1 MPLWQTRGVSRT
13 AAIALG
19 LAVAACHGA
28 SLPPPPLRDGEVGFL
43 DAGPAPELALALH
56 AVVPERG
63 PFTGG
68 NVVVLRASGLREPS
82 WSGACARCE
91 VTFGGAPASSVR
103 FVDEHRL
110 EVVVP
115 PGAAGAVDVRVAQ
128 DGADA
133 TLAGGYTYDVL
144 AVTPGAGTEGGGTF
158 VTLRSAQPAF
168 GAATEVRFGAAA
180 CERVTVEAP
189 DLLTCFTPPGEIGVV
204 DVEARGA
211 FTLVAPDAF
220 RYEDPTVDDGGLGGG
235 PLHGTLEVVVLGS
248 GGPLEGATVLAGPAP
263 GALLRATTDARGL
276 AAVGGPSLS
285 RGPIDLHV
293 SAPCHSPASMLR
305 FDAARATVWLARDP
319 YDEACAL
326 SPPEPGPGTLPAR
339 VSGDLDV
346 NGWAGIVAGP
356 RERRVVRMTT
366 THAYRSFAPSVA
378 ATPGDRWRVVEG
390 DEHGGYR
397 IAAASGLVAVVAFAG
412 TEDDTGRFTPVAMGI
427 ARGLLLAPG
436 EERTDVHVR
445 VDIPLERSLRVSLGP
460 TDGTYHWV
468 SATLRMEEGY
478 VVRTFDAERLDDASG
493 SERAFTLPRQP
504 ALTGALA
511 GARFELEVRYADGA
525 GGTSARWLRGV
536 ESFDVH
542 VDDFLPI
549 PSCVEPGAEDRFE
562 GVLRWSGGGAG
573 NLTRVVLLG
582 GSFDWTAFGPG
593 TLGEARLPA
602 FGELGLARPSEGAL
616 TWAVWRVVLPG
627 LDYDRLR
634 YPQADYA
641 RYATH
646 EAMCSTTARW

>member
-28 SLPPPPLRDGEVGFL
+28 SLPLPPLRDGEVGFP

-68 NVVVLRASGLREPS
+68 NVVVLRASGLRETS

-115 PGAAGAVDVRVAQ
+115 PGAAGAVDVRLAQ
-128 DGADA
+128 DGAEA
-133 TLAGGYTYDVL
+133 TLEDGYAYDAL
-144 AVTPGAGTEGGGTF
+144 AVTPAAGTEGGGTY

-168 GAATEVRFGAAA
+168 GAATEVRFGGAA

-189 DLLTCFTPPGEIGVV
+189 DRLTCFTPPGEIGVV

-211 FTLVAPDAF
+211 LTLVAPDAF

-248 GGPLEGATVLAGPAP
+248 GGPLEGATVLAGPAA

-276 AAVGGPSLS
+276 AAVGRPTLA

-326 SPPEPGPGTLPAR
+326 SFEPGPGTLPAR

-346 NGWAGIVAGP
+346 HGWAGVTAGP
-356 RERRVVRMTT
+356 RERRIVRVTT
-366 THAYRSFAPSVA
+366 TRAHRSSAEPAPA
-378 ATPGDRWRVVEG
+378 LDDRWRVVEG
-390 DEHGGYR
+390 DELDGYR
-397 IAAASGLVAVVAFAG
+397 ISAPSGLVAVVAFAG

-427 ARGLLLAPG
+427 ARGVLLAPG
-436 EERTDVHVR
+436 EERTGVHLR
-445 VDIPLERSLRVSLGP
+445 VDIPLERSLRVSIGP
-460 TDGTYHWV
+460 ADGTYHWV
-468 SATLRMEEGY
+468 SAALRMEEGY
-478 VVRTFDAERLDDASG
+478 LVRRFASERLDDASG
-493 SERAFTLPRQP
+493 SERTFALARQP
-504 ALTGALA
+504 ALAGALA
-511 GARFELEVRYADGA
+511 GARFELEVRYADGV

-562 GVLRWSGGGAG
+562 GFLRWSGGGASD
-573 NLTRVVLLG
+573 LTRVVLVG

-593 TLGEARLPA
+593 ALEEARFPA
-602 FGELGLARPSEGAL
+602 LGELGLARPSEGAL
-616 TWAVWRVVLPG
+616 TWAVSRVVLPG
-627 LDYDRLR
+627 LDYDRFR
-634 YPQADYA
+634 YPQADYE

-646 EAMCSTTARW
+646 EATCSITARW